1 MYKVA
6 VIGGG
11 AAGMTAAISARQNGA
26 QSVVLFEGSDRV
38 GKKIL
43 VTGNGR
49 CNLSNKYASVSD
61 YEGKREIVKAV
72 LNEFSVDDTL
82 EFFEKLGL
90 ITTQE
95 RDGRIYP
102 YSMQAASV
110 LDVLR
115 NALDRYNINV
125 RLNEKVS
132 DIGYDDGYFTVN
144 GVKTEKII
152 VATGG
157 MASPVI
163 KNYDSYILA
172 KNTGHKITKLY
183 PSLVQLRVN
192 PKDVKFA
199 QGQRVHARVTLIKDG
214 VAIKSEEGELQFT
227 AQGLSGVCIF
237 QLSRYVKEG
246 NYAVEVDL
254 FPQFSET
261 ELNTLLKRRNYELV
275 GMLSNKMIQQVRG
288 KEMSL
293 KHLMFDVLGS
303 LPFDC
308 AQVTSGGVCE
318 VSEDLQSKKV
328 KGMYFAGEVVDV
340 DGDCGGFNLQWAW
353 SSGYIAGRN
362 SVK

>member
-1 MYKVA
+1 
-6 VIGGG
+6 
-11 AAGMTAAISARQNGA
+11 
-26 QSVVLFEGSDRV
+26 
-38 GKKIL
+38 
-43 VTGNGR
+43 
-49 CNLSNKYASVSD
+49 
-61 YEGKREIVKAV
+61 
-72 LNEFSVDDTL
+72 
-82 EFFEKLGL
+82 
-90 ITTQE
+90 
-95 RDGRIYP
+95 
-102 YSMQAASV
+102 
-110 LDVLR
+110 LR